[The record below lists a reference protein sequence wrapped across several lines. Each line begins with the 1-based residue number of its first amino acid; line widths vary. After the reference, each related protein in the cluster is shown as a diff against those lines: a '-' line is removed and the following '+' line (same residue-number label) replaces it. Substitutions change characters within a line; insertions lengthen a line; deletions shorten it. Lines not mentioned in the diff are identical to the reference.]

1 MSLLCSI
8 ISNDW
13 ILCILG
19 CKNIK
24 NTSIVMILI
33 NNGISNLKA
42 LMYLSLVI
50 TEKEINILYD
60 WLLFLENKH

>member
-8 ISNDW
+8 NSNDW

-19 CKNIK
+19 FKNIK

-60 WLLFLENKH
+60 WLFFLENKR